1 VQREPLHR
9 HVAATAHNEVMRLH
23 KWLGWLAAS
32 LTLVWAGL
40 ELSAPHEPAVMAI
53 VEDEYVTGAGYAA
66 VSDQVASSSQ
76 TAILPGADDDSRGPA
91 RAAFFLG
98 VWAPPPRRTAPLGF
112 VRAALFLYA
121 KPSPIRANLA
131 HAAPRDP

>member
-1 VQREPLHR
+1 MQREPLHR
-9 HVAATAHNEVMRLH
+9 HVAATAHNAVMRLH

-76 TAILPGADDDSRGPA
+76 TAMLPAADDRRGTA
-91 RAAFFLG
+91 RAAN
-98 VWAPPPRRTAPLGF
+98 VE
-112 VRAALFLYA
+112 
-121 KPSPIRANLA
+121 
-131 HAAPRDP
+131 

>member
-1 VQREPLHR
+1 MQREPLHR
-9 HVAATAHNEVMRLH
+9 HVAATAHNAVMRLH

-112 VRAALFLYA
+112 VRAALFYMRNHWC
-121 KPSPIRANLA
+121 PNIN
-131 HAAPRDP
+131 

>member
-1 VQREPLHR
+1 MQREPLHR

-32 LTLVWAGL
+32 LTLAWAGR
-40 ELSAPHEPAVMAI
+40 ELSTPHEPAVMVMAI

-76 TAILPGADDDSRGPA
+76 TAMLPGADDRRGPA
-91 RAAFFLG
+91 RAAN
-98 VWAPPPRRTAPLGF
+98 VE
-112 VRAALFLYA
+112 
-121 KPSPIRANLA
+121 
-131 HAAPRDP
+131 